1 MVLANFE
8 PEATTAGACRTA
20 RLSAAESGADV
31 RRYRHGETSLFLV
44 APTAATAVER
54 PRQHGIFWRFLILFG
69 GIFFDAFA
77 EKT

>member
-31 RRYRHGETSLFLV
+31 RRYRYEKLPYCLS
-44 APTAATAVER
+44 R
-54 PRQHGIFWRFLILFG
+54 PQLRPLLSAQGSMAFFG
-69 GIFFDAFA
+69 DF
-77 EKT
+77 